1 MILLFQHLI
10 FLTYAVVLLLFSF
23 DYTNVVGIST
33 SNSVIGSTE
42 PEQQIETIKAIPFNN
57 TILSSLIID
66 SVSNLVYVSGM
77 PDHSYNYSCLKDN
90 MSSIDG
96 SIFELP
102 SIYHTTS
109 WRGRTRYNYRPLF
122 R

>member
-1 MILLFQHLI
+1 MNLLFQHLI

-57 TILSSLIID
+57 TILSFLIID

-96 SIFELP
+96 LSLSYPVLQSIFLMEAL
-102 SIYHTTS
+102 
-109 WRGRTRYNYRPLF
+109 
-122 R
+122 